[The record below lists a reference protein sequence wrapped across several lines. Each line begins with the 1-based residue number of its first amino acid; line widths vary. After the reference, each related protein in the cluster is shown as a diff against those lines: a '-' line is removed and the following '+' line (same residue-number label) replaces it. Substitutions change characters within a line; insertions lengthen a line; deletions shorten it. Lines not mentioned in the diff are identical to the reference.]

1 MTPDP
6 TTTTT
11 PAGGPARPPV
21 PHRLASTL
29 LGLLPALVLL
39 GGATLLVASWWDE
52 LPDPIATH
60 WGPDGV
66 DGFGDA
72 ATNLT
77 LLVLVFA
84 AIAVGMWLIAV
95 LGGRDAAHRRIGVGM
110 AAGSGAFGAVLVAGV
125 ADAQRGLADAAL
137 AGDIDGAVLLAAGA
151 GLALGA
157 VAAWAVPGDARQ
169 PAAGSPVGG
178 ARLPL
183 GPHERAAWSGRATG
197 PAVLAAGAGGAL
209 LSGGLALGLG
219 MPGLLVVTLAMS
231 LLVATAG
238 LLTVTVDA
246 RGLVVRSALGW
257 PRTRVPLEEV
267 VAAREVEVR
276 PLPVFG
282 GWGCRIGRGGRSGFV
297 VRRGPAIEVE
307 RTGGRV
313 LVVTVDDAA
322 TGAALLATL
331 AERARPAARL

>member
-1 MTPDP
+1 MTPGPTP
-6 TTTTT
+6 TT
-11 PAGGPARPPV
+11 PGGSDRRTPV

-39 GGATLLVASWWDE
+39 GGAMLLVASWWDE

-77 LLVLVFA
+77 LLVLVFV
-84 AIAVGMWLIAV
+84 AIAVAMWLVAV
-95 LGGRDAAHRRIGVGM
+95 LGGRDALHRRIGVGM
-110 AAGSGAFGAVLVAGV
+110 AAGSGAFGALFVAGV
-125 ADAQRGLADAAL
+125 ADAQRGLADAAR
-137 AGDIDGAVLLAAGA
+137 AGDIDGAVLLATGA
-151 GLALGA
+151 GVALGA
-157 VAAWAVPGDARQ
+157 VAAWAVPGDGRQ
-169 PAAGSPVGG
+169 PATSAPVGG

-197 PAVLAAGAGGAL
+197 PAVLAAGISGAL
-209 LSGGLALGLG
+209 LSGGLAVGLG
-219 MPGLLVVTLAMS
+219 MPGLLLVTLAMS
-231 LLVATAG
+231 LLVVTSG

-257 PRTRVPLEEV
+257 PRFRIPLEEV

-276 PLPVFG
+276 PLPDFG
-282 GWGCRIGRGGRSGFV
+282 GWGYRVGRGGRSGFV
-297 VRRGPAIEVE
+297 VRRGPAIEVV
-307 RTGGRV
+307 RTGGRA

-331 AERARPAARL
+331 AERERPAARL